1 MHLSFVFLGDR
12 LHVLWGQVYIWGG
25 GGGGEFSSA
34 RPTFFLSPCNFRDAI
49 GFSTRD

>member
-25 GGGGEFSSA
+25 GRGFPSA
-34 RPTFFLSPCNFRDAI
+34 RPTFFLLATS
-49 GFSTRD
+49 GMQ

>member
-25 GGGGEFSSA
+25 RGFPSA
-34 RPTFFLSPCNFRDAI
+34 RPTFFLLAAS
-49 GFSTRD
+49 GMQ